1 MNRLSGKTALI
12 TGAGSG
18 IGRVIAHTFGKEGAA
33 VVCADI
39 KGFEETAKEVR
50 DAGGKAIGVEL
61 DVSKLDSWKKAVDLA
76 VKEFGG
82 IHALANVA
90 GISEAVDIIDLEEKD
105 FDKMMNVNLK
115 GVFFGMKTVLP
126 HFVENG
132 SGKIVNIASLAAHV
146 GLTGLPSYSASKG
159 GVVSMS
165 RQVAMQYAGRNIQ
178 VNAVSPGII
187 ETPILANNPPEV
199 TKQFTDATPA
209 NRLGRP
215 DEIAS
220 MVLFL
225 CSDESDFITGQAM
238 IVDGGW
244 GSQ

>member
-1 MNRLSGKTALI
+1 MNRLAGKTALI

-18 IGRVIAHTFGKEGAA
+18 IGREVAHKFGKEGAA

-39 KGFEETAKEVR
+39 KGFEETAKEIT

-61 DVSKLDSWKKAVDLA
+61 DVSKLDSWKQAVDHTM
-76 VKEFGG
+76 KEFGALD
-82 IHALANVA
+82 ALANIA
-90 GISEAVDIIDLEEKD
+90 GIPEAVDIVDLEEEA

-126 HFVENG
+126 HFVEKG
-132 SGKIVNIASLAAHV
+132 AGKIVNIASLAAHV
-146 GLTGLPSYSASKG
+146 GLTNLPSYSASKG

-165 RQVAMQYAGRNIQ
+165 RQVAMDYAGRNIQ
-178 VNAVSPGII
+178 INAVSPGII
-187 ETPILANNPPEV
+187 ETPILANISPEMR
-199 TKQFTDATPA
+199 KQFTDATPA

-225 CSDESDFITGQAM
+225 CTNEADFITGQAM

>member
-1 MNRLSGKTALI
+1 MNRLAGKTALI

-18 IGRVIAHTFGKEGAA
+18 IGREVAHKFGKEGAA

-39 KGFEETAKEVR
+39 KGFEETAKEITE
-50 DAGGKAIGVEL
+50 AGGKAIGVEL
-61 DVSKLDSWKKAVDLA
+61 DVSKLDSWKQAVDHTM
-76 VKEFGG
+76 KEFGALD
-82 IHALANVA
+82 ALANIA
-90 GISEAVDIIDLEEKD
+90 GIPEAVDIVDLEEEA

-126 HFVENG
+126 YFVEKEA
-132 SGKIVNIASLAAHV
+132 GKIVNIASLAAHV
-146 GLTGLPSYSASKG
+146 GLTNLPSYSASKG

-165 RQVAMQYAGRNIQ
+165 RQVAMDYAGRNIQ
-178 VNAVSPGII
+178 INAVSPGII
-187 ETPILANNPPEV
+187 ETPILANISPEMR
-199 TKQFTDATPA
+199 KQFTDATPA

-225 CSDESDFITGQAM
+225 CTNEADFITGQAM

>member
-18 IGRVIAHTFGKEGAA
+18 IGRVIAHKFGEEGAA

-39 KGFEETAKEVR
+39 KGFEETAKEIA

-61 DVSKLDSWKKAVDLA
+61 DVSKLDSWKKAYDLT
-76 VKEFGG
+76 VHEFGAVD
-82 IHALANVA
+82 ALVNVA
-90 GISEAVDIIDLEEKD
+90 GIPEAADILDLEEAD

-126 HFVENG
+126 HFVEK
-132 SGKIVNIASLAAHV
+132 SAGKIVNIASLAAHV
-146 GLTGLPSYSASKG
+146 GLTKLPSYSASKG
-159 GVVSMS
+159 GVVSMT
-165 RQVAMQYAGRNIQ
+165 RQVAMDYAGKNIQ
-178 VNAVSPGII
+178 INAVSPGII
-187 ETPILANNPPEV
+187 ETPILANISAEMK
-199 TKQFTDATPA
+199 KQFTDATPA